1 MGKFFSFGLC
11 LGRGYAVVT
20 GRNKDKAMLKKIST
34 KKLVPGMF
42 IADSGINWL
51 DNPYLYST
59 EGLATE
65 ELVESILGEGYQ
77 EVFIDT
83 ERSAKE
89 SLGDSVLLEAEF
101 GEVLKDSDEP
111 VESLPAESSLAVE
124 MPAAKAAYSSA
135 IELSRVYMDG
145 IRRGDNVDLHKA
157 KGLVDSLMGSLAR
170 NPDALIG
177 LCKLRDTDDYTYAHS
192 VNVAVLAMLFAKF
205 MQYPYSVQHAVGM
218 SGIFHDLGKA
228 LVPIELINAPRQLT
242 DEEFAI
248 LRKHPRLGYEQV
260 KKTPGFTQ
268 DILLGIY
275 DHHERFNGS
284 GYPRGISGDTISL
297 TGRILAM
304 VDVYDAL
311 SSRRPYKEAML
322 PHKVLGI
329 MYQMRDEDFYP
340 GFMEHFIRMLGIYPV
355 GSVVQL
361 ETGETGVV
369 TSASQGKPTKP
380 KVLVVQNSYKGPVKP
395 FEIDTGRPG
404 FPQVTRCLTDDETSI
419 DPGKVLNIK

>member
-1 MGKFFSFGLC
+1 M
-11 LGRGYAVVT
+11 
-20 GRNKDKAMLKKIST
+20 
-34 KKLVPGMF
+34 
-42 IADSGINWL
+42 DSGINWL
-51 DNPYLYST
+51 DNPYLYS
-59 EGLATE
+59 ADI
-65 ELVESILGEGYQ
+65 LVTGEIIENILSEGYQ

-83 ERSAKE
+83 ERSAKDTISE
-89 SLGDSVLLEAEF
+89 SILLEVEF
-101 GEVLKDSDEP
+101 GEAIADAEAPIDFT
-111 VESLPAESSLAVE
+111 PAETSLAVE

-135 IELSRVYMDG
+135 IELSRIYMDG

-157 KGLVDSLMGSLAR
+157 KGLVDSVMGSLAR
-170 NPDALIG
+170 NPDALMG
-177 LCKLRDTDDYTYAHS
+177 LCKLRDTDDYTYTHS
-192 VNVAVLAMLFAKF
+192 VNVAVLAMMFAKHMSF
-205 MQYPYSVQHAVGM
+205 PHSVQHAVGM
-218 SGIFHDLGKA
+218 AGVFHDLGKA

-361 ETGETGVV
+361 ETGDIGVV
-369 TSASQGKPTKP
+369 SSANQGKPTKP
-380 KVLVVQNSYKGPVKP
+380 KVLILQNSEHKP
-395 FEIDTGRPG
+395 IQPKEIDTSVDGAAL
-404 FPQVTRCLTDDETSI
+404 VIRCLTEGESPI
-419 DPGKVLNIK
+419 DPGKALNIN

>member
-1 MGKFFSFGLC
+1 
-11 LGRGYAVVT
+11 
-20 GRNKDKAMLKKIST
+20 MLKKIST
-34 KKLVPGMF
+34 KKLVSGMY
-42 IADSGINWL
+42 IVDSGISWL
-51 DNPYLYST
+51 DNPYLYSADT
-59 EGLATE
+59 LATE
-65 ELVESILGEGYQ
+65 ELIENILSEGYQ

-83 ERSAKE
+83 ERCAKE
-89 SLGDSVLLEAEF
+89 SLDQNLEIESEF
-101 GEVLKDSDEP
+101 GEALADSELPLDF
-111 VESLPAESSLAVE
+111 VPAETSLAVE

-135 IELSRVYMDG
+135 IELSRIYMDG
-145 IRRGDNVDLHKA
+145 IRRGDNVELYKA
-157 KGLVDSLMGSLAR
+157 KGLVDSVLSSLAR
-170 NPDALIG
+170 NPDALMG
-177 LCKLRDTDDYTYAHS
+177 LCKLRDADNYTYTHS
-192 VNVAVLAMLFAKF
+192 VNVSVLAMMFAKY
-205 MQYPYSVQHAVGM
+205 MSYPHSVQHAVGM
-218 SGIFHDLGKA
+218 AGIFHDLGKA

-304 VDVYDAL
+304 ADVYDAL

-322 PHKVLGI
+322 PHRVLGI
-329 MYQMRDEDFYP
+329 MYQMRNEDFYP

-361 ETGETGVV
+361 ETGDIGVV
-369 TSASQGKPTKP
+369 TSANQGKPTKP
-380 KVLVVQNSYKGPVKP
+380 KVLILQNSEQKP
-395 FEIDTGRPG
+395 IQPCEIDSSLEGSPL
-404 FPQVTRCLTDDETSI
+404 VIRCLSEGESPI
-419 DPGKVLNIK
+419 DPGKALGIK

>member
-1 MGKFFSFGLC
+1 
-11 LGRGYAVVT
+11 
-20 GRNKDKAMLKKIST
+20 MLKKIST

-42 IADSGINWL
+42 VVDSGINWL
-51 DNPYLYST
+51 DNPYLYSADVLVT
-59 EGLATE
+59 D
-65 ELVESILGEGYQ
+65 ELIESILGEGYQ

-83 ERSAKE
+83 ERCEKD
-89 SLGDSVLLEAEF
+89 SLGQYKEITEEF
-101 GEVLKDSDEP
+101 GEVLADAEA
-111 VESLPAESSLAVE
+111 PAEREHTRRVIDTSLAVE
-124 MPAAKAAYSSA
+124 MPAAKDTYANAV
-135 IELSRVYMDG
+135 ELSRNYMDG
-145 IRRGDNVDLHKA
+145 IRRGDNVDLHKS
-157 KGLVDSLMGSLAR
+157 KSLIDSVMASLGR
-170 NPDALIG
+170 NPDALMG
-177 LCKLRDTDDYTYAHS
+177 LCKLRDADDYTYTHS
-192 VNVAVLAMLFAKF
+192 VNVSVLAMMFAKYMNF
-205 MQYPYSVQHAVGM
+205 PHNVQHAVGM
-218 SGIFHDLGKA
+218 AGMFHDLGKA
-228 LVPIELINAPRQLT
+228 LVPIELITAPRQLS

-248 LRKHPRLGYEQV
+248 LRKHPRLGYEHV

-329 MYQMRDEDFYP
+329 MYQMRGEDFYP

-369 TSASQGKPTKP
+369 SSANQGKPTKP
-380 KVLVVQNSYKGPVKP
+380 KVLVLLNAKQQRVQPL
-395 FEIDTGRPG
+395 EIDTSRRG
-404 FPQVTRCLTDDETSI
+404 FPQIIRCLTEGESPI
-419 DPGKVLNIK
+419 DAGKALNIN

>member
-1 MGKFFSFGLC
+1 
-11 LGRGYAVVT
+11 
-20 GRNKDKAMLKKIST
+20 MLKKIST
-34 KKLVPGMF
+34 KKLVPGMY
-42 IADSGINWL
+42 IVDSGINWL
-51 DNPYLYST
+51 DNPYLYSSDA
-59 EGLATE
+59 LVTE
-65 ELVESILGEGYQ
+65 ELIGSILSEGYQ

-83 ERSAKE
+83 DRCAKE
-89 SLGDSVLLEAEF
+89 SLVDGLELEAELEAEF
-101 GEVLKDSDEP
+101 GEALVDAELPLDF
-111 VESLPAESSLAVE
+111 VPAETSLAVE
-124 MPAAKAAYSSA
+124 MPAAKAAYTSA
-135 IELSRVYMDG
+135 IELSRIYMDG

-157 KGLVDSLMGSLAR
+157 KGLVDSVLASLAR
-170 NPDALIG
+170 NPDALMG
-177 LCKLRDTDDYTYAHS
+177 LCKLRDTDDYTYSHS
-192 VNVAVLAMLFAKF
+192 VNVSVLAMMFAKY
-205 MQYPYSVQHAVGM
+205 MSYPHNVQHAVGM
-218 SGIFHDLGKA
+218 AGIFHDLGKA

-329 MYQMRDEDFYP
+329 MYQMRGEDFYP

-361 ETGETGVV
+361 ETGDIGTVS
-369 TSASQGKPTKP
+369 SANQGKPTKP
-380 KVLVVQNSYKGPVKP
+380 KVLILLNSEQKP
-395 FEIDTGRPG
+395 IQPREIDTSEKGAPI
-404 FPQVTRCLTDDETSI
+404 VIRCLGEGESPI
-419 DPGKVLNIK
+419 DPGKALSVK

>member
-1 MGKFFSFGLC
+1 
-11 LGRGYAVVT
+11 
-20 GRNKDKAMLKKIST
+20 MLKKIST
-34 KKLVPGMF
+34 KKLVPGMY
-42 IADSGINWL
+42 IVDSGINWL
-51 DNPYLYST
+51 DNPYLYSSDSM
-59 EGLATE
+59 ASE
-65 ELVESILGEGYQ
+65 ELIESILGEGYQ

-89 SLGDSVLLEAEF
+89 TITDSVMLESEF
-101 GEVLKDSDEP
+101 GEVLEDADVP
-111 VESLPAESSLAVE
+111 LDYAPAETSLAVE
-124 MPAAKAAYSSA
+124 MPAAKAAYSTA

-157 KGLVDSLMGSLAR
+157 KGLVDSVLGSLAR
-170 NPDALIG
+170 NPDALMG

-192 VNVAVLAMLFAKF
+192 VNVAVLAMMFAKHMNF
-205 MQYPYSVQHAVGM
+205 PHNVQHAVGM
-218 SGIFHDLGKA
+218 AGIFHDLGKA

-361 ETGETGVV
+361 ETGDIGVV
-369 TSASQGKPTKP
+369 SSANQGKPAKP
-380 KVLVVQNSYKGPVKP
+380 KVLILQDAKQRSVLPR
-395 FEIDTGRPG
+395 EIDTSLENTPL
-404 FPQVTRCLTDDETSI
+404 VIRCLTEGESPI
-419 DPGKVLNIK
+419 DPGKALNIK